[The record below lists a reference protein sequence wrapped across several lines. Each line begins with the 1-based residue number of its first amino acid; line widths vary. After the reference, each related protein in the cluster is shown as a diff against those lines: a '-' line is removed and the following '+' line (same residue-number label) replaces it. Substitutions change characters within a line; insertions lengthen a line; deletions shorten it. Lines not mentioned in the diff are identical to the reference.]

1 MGCSNMEKA
10 IRAKSTALEKM
21 EKRDFPGAR
30 KFAVKAQKL
39 DPDLEDIVQMILVCD
54 VHCSDAEKMAR
65 QDDERDWY
73 KILNIEPTADEAS
86 VRKQYNK
93 MALSLHPDKNRFPGA
108 AEAFQLIN
116 QAKDP
121 GFARFQNGPGLSPF
135 GCFANKRMG
144 DDEAEIVRAEKL
156 SKYTKPVS
164 FASHGI
170 DTQGN
175 ESDKFACQ
183 PKENGKRLKK
193 RSKFSGDQ
201 SLPNK
206 KKQKIA
212 KEMENN
218 GAPVY
223 RSENPGRINH
233 PFPGK
238 SQNPGAPVDKSE
250 NPGNINHQFPG
261 KSQNPGRPVYRS
273 ENPGN
278 INHLFPGNLEILEY
292 SDSELNDFEKGMAK
306 KIFSS
311 GQIWAV
317 YDTLDAM
324 PRFYALINNVISGDF
339 KLQIT
344 WLEPYPDNEEE
355 KKWLYQ
361 GLPAS
366 CGKFKLGESEIIEDH
381 AIFSHLVNW
390 RKGINLINEAIK
402 CTVEF
407 VEVLSDYCCD
417 GGVSVAFLGK
427 IKGFSTLFSR
437 ISGEELIPVKD
448 KFRFSH
454 RVPSFRMT
462 SNEGPNGESS
472 ESRWETQVVDLGGET
487 QVLDDLDC
495 MKDMPIE
502 FLNEFYNED
511 AAVSKCEGAINTQ
524 AFCETQELSQDD
536 SEKIDGSD
544 SVGLE
549 STVDDHPARQGSLF
563 RGFTSIR
570 AASIRASGLAARERG
585 ANRNSYPTSSDKSSL
600 EQQTRKKDGPSLSGC
615 LLESGLKNDLE
626 CLQNEYN
633 EDGEELRNSNKCK
646 VASAAVRKLFKDDEV
661 GQSGAEI
668 NRPDDNID
676 MPDVLA
682 SENCLAGLSYANSQE
697 PGELSQAHALEVVD
711 KFLDL
716 NAIDIDEG
724 FGKIVQNVERPKV
737 VSVQKQRFLTE
748 PRKPRC
754 SNLKSVKAV
763 KSNGDEKEQK
773 CTKNRSGHSV
783 YSDSGLMLHK
793 LRAKGK
799 PLYCGEEV
807 IRKNLMKDLNEQL
820 NVETGLKL
828 VEKDTNKDVQDMKDI
843 GPDTQIAVEAM
854 ETLCFEVNLT
864 DGNGNDPDKGAHST
878 AKATKKNQLSNCPAR
893 SEECLT
899 RKRPYHTSVG
909 VVTRQA
915 KQIKRTPI
923 RASDKSSLS
932 PKQSK
937 KIRKRNDTV
946 LQEAE
951 QRGPTD
957 VTVSA
962 YHGTKSTGQRSEKMR
977 HLEDHLGFSV
987 PVAHR
992 TRKCTELHR
1001 SKAADTFDA
1010 REEKKDL
1017 LSARVLKKGQPPK
1030 IKMLKLS
1037 ALRMVERLD
1046 QMGLVLQILV
1056 QWIIYKKKRSRQ
1068 ENLAGH
1074 QAGTQYNGR
1083 LTRSRKV
1090 AASISLDPSRS
1101 NNSSTCNGPA
1111 LTSLDIQS
1119 GKIPLHQTVNNGSSM
1134 DAAAQRDS
1142 DQAKVGTEPLSNMM
1156 RKVMLRNPLTLQ
1168 KQMTD

>member
-116 QAKDP
+116 QAKVVLTDYEKRRSYDSRRNTTALEKSRNFGFSGFQNNLGFAKFQDP

-144 DDEAEIVRAEKL
+144 DDKAEIVRAEKL

-223 RSENPGRINH
+223 RSEHPGRINH
-233 PFPGK
+233 PFPGKSENPGAPVDKSENPGNINHQFPGK

-278 INHLFPGNLEILEY
+278 INHLFPGKSQNPGAPVDKNENPRKINNQFPGNSGSGISGNLEILEY
-292 SDSELNDFEKGMAK
+292 SDSELNDFEKGRAK

-390 RKGINLINEAIK
+390 RKGINLVNVYQIYPRKGETWAIFK
-402 CTVEF
+402 NWNMDWYLHPGSHKVYEFEF

-462 SNEGPNGESS
+462 SNEGPNGES
-472 ESRWETQVVDLGGET
+472 
-487 QVLDDLDC
+487 
-495 MKDMPIE
+495 
-502 FLNEFYNED
+502 
-511 AAVSKCEGAINTQ
+511 
-524 AFCETQELSQDD
+524 
-536 SEKIDGSD
+536 
-544 SVGLE
+544 
-549 STVDDHPARQGSLF
+549 
-563 RGFTSIR
+563 
-570 AASIRASGLAARERG
+570 
-585 ANRNSYPTSSDKSSL
+585 
-600 EQQTRKKDGPSLSGC
+600 
-615 LLESGLKNDLE
+615 
-626 CLQNEYN
+626 
-633 EDGEELRNSNKCK
+633 
-646 VASAAVRKLFKDDEV
+646 
-661 GQSGAEI
+661 
-668 NRPDDNID
+668 
-676 MPDVLA
+676 
-682 SENCLAGLSYANSQE
+682 
-697 PGELSQAHALEVVD
+697 
-711 KFLDL
+711 
-716 NAIDIDEG
+716 
-724 FGKIVQNVERPKV
+724 
-737 VSVQKQRFLTE
+737 RF
-748 PRKPRC
+748 
-754 SNLKSVKAV
+754 
-763 KSNGDEKEQK
+763 
-773 CTKNRSGHSV
+773 
-783 YSDSGLMLHK
+783 
-793 LRAKGK
+793 
-799 PLYCGEEV
+799 
-807 IRKNLMKDLNEQL
+807 
-820 NVETGLKL
+820 
-828 VEKDTNKDVQDMKDI
+828 
-843 GPDTQIAVEAM
+843 
-854 ETLCFEVNLT
+854 FE
-864 DGNGNDPDKGAHST
+864 
-878 AKATKKNQLSNCPAR
+878 
-893 SEECLT
+893 
-899 RKRPYHTSVG
+899 
-909 VVTRQA
+909 
-915 KQIKRTPI
+915 
-923 RASDKSSLS
+923 
-932 PKQSK
+932 
-937 KIRKRNDTV
+937 
-946 LQEAE
+946 
-951 QRGPTD
+951 
-957 VTVSA
+957 
-962 YHGTKSTGQRSEKMR
+962 
-977 HLEDHLGFSV
+977 
-987 PVAHR
+987 
-992 TRKCTELHR
+992 
-1001 SKAADTFDA
+1001 
-1010 REEKKDL
+1010 
-1017 LSARVLKKGQPPK
+1017 
-1030 IKMLKLS
+1030 
-1037 ALRMVERLD
+1037 
-1046 QMGLVLQILV
+1046 
-1056 QWIIYKKKRSRQ
+1056 
-1068 ENLAGH
+1068 
-1074 QAGTQYNGR
+1074 
-1083 LTRSRKV
+1083 
-1090 AASISLDPSRS
+1090 LDPASLLG
-1101 NNSSTCNGPA
+1101 NFSSFAFSEVST
-1111 LTSLDIQS
+1111 IS
-1119 GKIPLHQTVNNGSSM
+1119 GIFK
-1134 DAAAQRDS
+1134 
-1142 DQAKVGTEPLSNMM
+1142 
-1156 RKVMLRNPLTLQ
+1156 
-1168 KQMTD
+1168 

>member
-1 MGCSNMEKA
+1 MSGGDSEDDG
-10 IRAKSTALEKM
+10 TD
-21 EKRDFPGAR
+21 DFRYLTNTMP
-30 KFAVKAQKL
+30 VDDDTYL
-39 DPDLEDIVQMILVCD
+39 LED
-54 VHCSDAEKMAR
+54 
-65 QDDERDWY
+65 
-73 KILNIEPTADEAS
+73 
-86 VRKQYNK
+86 
-93 MALSLHPDKNRFPGA
+93 
-108 AEAFQLIN
+108 AF
-116 QAKDP
+116 
-121 GFARFQNGPGLSPF
+121 
-135 GCFANKRMG
+135 
-144 DDEAEIVRAEKL
+144 E
-156 SKYTKPVS
+156 
-164 FASHGI
+164 
-170 DTQGN
+170 TQ
-175 ESDKFACQ
+175 
-183 PKENGKRLKK
+183 
-193 RSKFSGDQ
+193 
-201 SLPNK
+201 
-206 KKQKIA
+206 
-212 KEMENN
+212 
-218 GAPVY
+218 
-223 RSENPGRINH
+223 
-233 PFPGK
+233 
-238 SQNPGAPVDKSE
+238 
-250 NPGNINHQFPG
+250 
-261 KSQNPGRPVYRS
+261 
-273 ENPGN
+273 
-278 INHLFPGNLEILEY
+278 
-292 SDSELNDFEKGMAK
+292 
-306 KIFSS
+306 
-311 GQIWAV
+311 
-317 YDTLDAM
+317 
-324 PRFYALINNVISGDF
+324 
-339 KLQIT
+339 
-344 WLEPYPDNEEE
+344 
-355 KKWLYQ
+355 
-361 GLPAS
+361 
-366 CGKFKLGESEIIEDH
+366 
-381 AIFSHLVNW
+381 LVNLA
-390 RKGINLINEAIK
+390 G
-402 CTVEF
+402 
-407 VEVLSDYCCD
+407 
-417 GGVSVAFLGK
+417 
-427 IKGFSTLFSR
+427 
-437 ISGEELIPVKD
+437 
-448 KFRFSH
+448 
-454 RVPSFRMT
+454 
-462 SNEGPNGESS
+462 
-472 ESRWETQVVDLGGET
+472 ETQVVDLGGET

-549 STVDDHPARQGSLF
+549 STVDDHPARQ
-563 RGFTSIR
+563 
-570 AASIRASGLAARERG
+570 
-585 ANRNSYPTSSDKSSL
+585 
-600 EQQTRKKDGPSLSGC
+600 DGPSLSGC

-716 NAIDIDEG
+716 NAMDIDEG

-737 VSVQKQRFLTE
+737 VSGAKGSRDLAKSSILKSADQECGIFDWDDTREDDGGGEFFLRKKELFFDGPKQRFLTE

-1001 SKAADTFDA
+1001 SKAADTCDA

-1017 LSARVLKKGQPPK
+1017 LSARVLKKRTAAKDKNAEIVSIENGRK
-1030 IKMLKLS
+1030 VGSNGSS
-1037 ALRMVERLD
+1037 ASNIGAMD
-1046 QMGLVLQILV
+1046 NLQE
-1056 QWIIYKKKRSRQ
+1056 KRSRQ

-1142 DQAKVGTEPLSNMM
+1142 DQAKVGTGTSKQHDEKSDAEKSSDAAEANDRLEASPPATCRTPINNVSPICMGDEYHKQSCRKNLSRLSLITEINNLVSGSPGSYGGMKESRKRKDITNIRVLFSQHLDEDVIKQQKKILTRLGGAVASFMSDATHFVADEFVRTRNMLEAIASGKPVVTHLWLESCGQASCLIDEKNYILRDSRKEKEFGFSLPVSLSRACQHPLLQGQ
-1156 RKVMLRNPLTLQ
+1156 KVLVTPNTKPGKDILANLVKAVHGLAVERLGRSVLKAEKLPDDLLILSCEEDYDVCVPFLEKGGAVYSSELLLNGIVKQ
-1168 KQMTD
+1168 KLEYERHRLFDDHVKKTRSTIWMKKKNRYLPVQNVNKEIAMPIHLV